1 MDCCSRSCFEC
12 NKNICKL
19 CSLTQHEETN
29 YYQRCGHL
37 KGEQLLLSTD
47 KGGVI
52 QFNLLTS
59 EYNQHDINKNRNP
72 IDYIFVR
79 NKKIFTVCYNEK
91 RVETWDESL
100 SERIENKELNVLK
113 LNQVLPLPN
122 DLIAFAAGMEYG
134 VYNFKTNKIYNSVKS
149 LITTDYINVCKGPTN
164 ESLFFRAV
172 NGEVFLY
179 NFTNDEDIDSFHIK
193 FNFGM
198 NSLLKTFDNKLVTI
212 MNKDIYV
219 MDIQGEKENIY
230 INSMAK
236 NGLLNELLDKR
247 IIYTSKES
255 LNLLD
260 RRTGNKDVL
269 KIEGIPFDLVQFN
282 ENDLTVSTNNWIS
295 RWDLRKLGLPYFR
308 KNFDDNIVKICNAF
322 SKELDF
328 SS

>member
-1 MDCCSRSCFEC
+1 
-12 NKNICKL
+12 
-19 CSLTQHEETN
+19 
-29 YYQRCGHL
+29 
-37 KGEQLLLSTD
+37 
-47 KGGVI
+47 
-52 QFNLLTS
+52 
-59 EYNQHDINKNRNP
+59 
-72 IDYIFVR
+72 
-79 NKKIFTVCYNEK
+79 
-91 RVETWDESL
+91 
-100 SERIENKELNVLK
+100 
-113 LNQVLPLPN
+113 
-122 DLIAFAAGMEYG
+122 
-134 VYNFKTNKIYNSVKS
+134 
-149 LITTDYINVCKGPTN
+149 
-164 ESLFFRAV
+164 
-172 NGEVFLY
+172 
-179 NFTNDEDIDSFHIK
+179 
-193 FNFGM
+193 
-198 NSLLKTFDNKLVTI
+198 